1 LFRETRCELLFQRA
15 LSTDRTGG
23 DGGDSAAVGR
33 RGCRVSDR
41 GRRCALMEGA
51 STVYTHWETKKKKK
65 KIPTHPNE
73 RRSRHKRRE
82 KVHTHR
88 RLGIVQRRRV
98 RSCRACSVF
107 KVS

>member
-41 GRRCALMEGA
+41 GRRGA
-51 STVYTHWETKKKKK
+51 FKERGYT
-65 KIPTHPNE
+65 
-73 RRSRHKRRE
+73 
-82 KVHTHR
+82 
-88 RLGIVQRRRV
+88 L
-98 RSCRACSVF
+98 
-107 KVS
+107 